1 MRDPYLYLGL
11 DLGTTS
17 VSAAVIDLETGHVL
31 RTQSL
36 PHHAAIMADV
46 PGAHTQDADTL
57 VTQAQRL
64 VAPLTAE
71 FGPFSGIGVTGQM
84 HGILYVDAAGQ
95 AVSPLFTW
103 LDRQAE
109 GKNEGK
115 GYLEHF
121 QDLTGEAV
129 STGYG
134 AVTHF
139 TQLRSGRIPK
149 TAASLC
155 TAPDYLVMRL
165 CGLTHPLTDP
175 TLAHSLGLFSLE
187 QLSFK
192 DKVWKELGSS
202 PVKLPTVSVHS
213 IVAGRYEGTPVVTAL
228 GDNQASFIGSIGDPE
243 RSALVTLGT
252 SGQVS
257 CVSNELKYA
266 DGLETRPF
274 PDNRFLLVGA
284 SLTGGKALEML
295 AKLVAE
301 IAYKLSGEHLAD
313 PYKLLESDPG
323 KLRAPYLEVNTRF
336 AGSRSSV
343 GGETGARTGSIRNI
357 TPDNFTLEH
366 LTYGF
371 AQGVVDELYSFW
383 QGGLKTV
390 NITNMV
396 GSGNVLRRSSLVRE
410 QLQKTF
416 GLPLTLTPHREEAA
430 VGAALYAAATV
441 QEEPLEAVSQKLF
454 ADE

>member
-1 MRDPYLYLGL
+1 MHDPYLYLGL

-36 PHHAAIMADV
+36 PHHAAITADI

-57 VTQAQRL
+57 VTQTQRL

-121 QDLTGEAV
+121 QEATGEAV
-129 STGYG
+129 PTGYG

-139 TQLRSGRIPK
+139 TQLQSGRIPK

-202 PVKLPTVSVHS
+202 PVKFPTVSVHS
-213 IVAGRYEGTPVVTAL
+213 VVAGRYEGTPVVTAL

-243 RSALVTLGT
+243 RSVLVTLGT

-295 AKLVAE
+295 ANLVDE
-301 IAYKLSGEHLAD
+301 IAYKLTGEHLKN
-313 PYKLLESDPG
+313 PYGLLEGDPAN
-323 KLRAPYLEVNTRF
+323 LNPPHLEVDTRF
-336 AGSRSSV
+336 AGSRNKSAKA
-343 GGETGARTGSIRNI
+343 GAIRNL
-357 TPDNFTLEH
+357 TPDNFTLGYPR
-366 LTYGF
+366 LR
-371 AQGVVDELYSFW
+371 LC
-383 QGGLKTV
+383 
-390 NITNMV
+390 
-396 GSGNVLRRSSLVRE
+396 SGRRR
-410 QLQKTF
+410 
-416 GLPLTLTPHREEAA
+416 R
-430 VGAALYAAATV
+430 ALCFLAKW
-441 QEEPLEAVSQKLF
+441 PRNSKDF
-454 ADE
+454 